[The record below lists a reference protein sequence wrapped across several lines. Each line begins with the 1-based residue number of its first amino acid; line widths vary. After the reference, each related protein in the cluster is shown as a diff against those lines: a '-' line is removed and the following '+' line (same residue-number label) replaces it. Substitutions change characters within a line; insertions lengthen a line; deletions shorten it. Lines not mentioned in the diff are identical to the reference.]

1 MRVYMLWY
9 KESAESKE
17 IVVSALRD
25 YYKGEQV
32 AEQLEFSL
40 CTVGGKPK
48 PYEIGITRTLM
59 NRVILDFQD
68 ESDDGKVTWIIYRQG
83 EWFLDSDEEE

>member
-1 MRVYMLWY
+1 MKVYLLWY
-9 KESAESKE
+9 KESADSKE

-40 CTVGGKPK
+40 CTINGKPK
-48 PYEIGITRTLM
+48 PYEMGITRTTM
-59 NRVILDFQD
+59 NRLVFDVLD
-68 ESDDGKVTWIIYRQG
+68 ESDSGKVTWIIYRQG
-83 EWFLDSDEEE
+83 EWFLDE